1 MNVTEPQRHH
11 LYETAKMALDQDAAE
26 TLMNLLAPHEWA
38 NLATKHDLARL
49 EQQIAGVEQRF
60 EQRLDSMQA
69 RYVTWLLTSQATV
82 VAATAALVAFVR

>member
-1 MNVTEPQRHH
+1 MGANVTEPQRHH
-11 LYETAKMALDQDAAE
+11 LYEVAKTALDQDAAE

-38 NLATKHDLARL
+38 NLATKQDLAR
-49 EQQIAGVEQRF
+49 VEQRL

-82 VAATAALVAFVR
+82 VAATAALVAFLR